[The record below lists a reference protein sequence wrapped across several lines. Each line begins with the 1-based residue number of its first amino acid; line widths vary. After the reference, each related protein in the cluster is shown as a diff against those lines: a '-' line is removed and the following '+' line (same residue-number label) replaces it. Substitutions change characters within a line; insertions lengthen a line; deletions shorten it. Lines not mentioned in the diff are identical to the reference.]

1 MYQNVYES
9 VSSLSGD
16 CGASSACCV
25 DDNGDSF
32 QYNLNFNATEYIAY
46 TVTAP
51 EPQPNSNEFEVSIS
65 VAATDDSSSDQLEQ
79 ARMSIQPWQSFPAT
93 AVASSQQ
100 IENLTSS
107 VTLTRIQAE
116 AFDIMYGV
124 KGHGYP
130 YSLLQT
136 SLDDE
141 GTLVDP
147 FLFGDSTNW
156 FGLQIDEWQGARSED
171 CDNPL
176 GYWTWYLG
184 PVFEETPYFTEW
196 NEGPT
201 PFPETATVN
210 DSYNQLA
217 WAGQA
222 LQRSADLIAPG
233 AQVFME
239 PLPPGAAA
247 AYSTGR
253 RRHLTSAPSSSVDP
267 FGLSALVWWPPAYS
281 NVTAILFGSQLVN
294 NISSVMA
301 SFSSYGVPFS
311 PPQSQVITTTYAPPP
326 PVSAPPPPS
335 SPLSQPPK
343 APPPTG
349 LAPLVAPSSPVLT
362 PTSTAS
368 VAQFDQRPSKMFEH
382 DTSVPV
388 IETSSELARIEPQL
402 SKSALLAEAEH
413 TNRASAKSPGEWI
426 RRHRCQWARLRSS
439 KQPAP
444 AASELAESTVSL
456 SHEVST
462 DIGLASPCSWM
473 NHTWSFCR
481 APWICCEAASRR
493 CLWAEPAKYAGDA
506 EKYGYNTIAG
516 LVMKYPSMRPYLET
530 YVDLNEDDSKAD
542 EDDSD

>member
-217 WAGQA
+217 WYENN
-222 LQRSADLIAPG
+222 LW
-233 AQVFME
+233 
-239 PLPPGAAA
+239 A
-247 AYSTGR
+247 AYAGKLQ
-253 RRHLTSAPSSSVDP
+253 LTTDAR
-267 FGLSALVWWPPAYS
+267 F
-281 NVTAILFGSQLVN
+281 
-294 NISSVMA
+294 
-301 SFSSYGVPFS
+301 
-311 PPQSQVITTTYAPPP
+311 
-326 PVSAPPPPS
+326 
-335 SPLSQPPK
+335 
-343 APPPTG
+343 
-349 LAPLVAPSSPVLT
+349 
-362 PTSTAS
+362 
-368 VAQFDQRPSKMFEH
+368 QR
-382 DTSVPV
+382 
-388 IETSSELARIEPQL
+388 
-402 SKSALLAEAEH
+402 
-413 TNRASAKSPGEWI
+413 
-426 RRHRCQWARLRSS
+426 
-439 KQPAP
+439 
-444 AASELAESTVSL
+444 
-456 SHEVST
+456 
-462 DIGLASPCSWM
+462 
-473 NHTWSFCR
+473 
-481 APWICCEAASRR
+481 
-493 CLWAEPAKYAGDA
+493 
-506 EKYGYNTIAG
+506 NTIAANIPANGQVNCSMLYNVPSASPELVINGSSDPFMAIVNIAQAVVCEYPNNVMMVTATIPAEYFNFAKAVLG
-516 LVMKYPSMRPYLET
+516 LVSNGSQAYWYPGTKSGALLLTLENVGNVAQV
-530 YVDLNEDDSKAD
+530 VDIVPGACCLTLPMPTCDSSNVMFAAFPQGGVAVLQ
-542 EDDSD
+542 SGQGRHFNAQQT